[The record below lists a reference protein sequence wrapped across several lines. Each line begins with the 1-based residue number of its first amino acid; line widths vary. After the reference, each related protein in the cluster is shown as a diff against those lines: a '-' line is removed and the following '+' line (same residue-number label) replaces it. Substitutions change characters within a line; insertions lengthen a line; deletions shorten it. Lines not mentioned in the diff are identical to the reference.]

1 MSRKKS
7 SLPFR
12 SQIWVCSLS
21 NKFKKKKEK
30 KKIPPVNCA
39 YIITSYG
46 LPGYYQTPPGQL
58 PSVQL
63 QLHWEKAATDRILE
77 LNQRLCAQW
86 ALWNQVLCSP
96 SFVSSTTMAGQCQ
109 GKYCMKNFLE
119 NHKYF

>member
-1 MSRKKS
+1 M
-7 SLPFR
+7 
-12 SQIWVCSLS
+12 
-21 NKFKKKKEK
+21 
-30 KKIPPVNCA
+30 NCA

-46 LPGYYQTPPGQL
+46 FPGYYQTPPGQL

-119 NHKYF
+119 NHK